1 MSISAAGALESGGY
15 YKKRTDQDEVSFFEL
30 KEDRSRCDDNTWLS
44 KNSQSWRWETEA
56 GERKERSEI

>member
-15 YKKRTDQDEVSFFEL
+15 YNKRTDQDEVFFEL